1 MVHACPLTVT
11 AGSYVLGVLSP
22 QETDDFHQ
30 HAEECPYCRREVLEL
45 SPVASFLAPL
55 KAVRQW
61 ASPRWAG

>member
-22 QETDDFHQ
+22 PENNEFHQ
-30 HAEECPYCRREVLEL
+30 HTEECPYCEREVLEL

-55 KAVRQW
+55 K
-61 ASPRWAG
+61 